1 VAASAPPHF
10 RERHPSNSLPL
21 GGETVAQ
28 PTDQTVRANDRMT
41 FQVKVAGSGQP
52 LVFLHGAGG
61 LTWDPFLDALS
72 ERFRVYAPFMPGTG
86 ESTEIQAVRDIWEL
100 VLDYYDLFDALGLD
114 RPDVVGASLGG
125 MIAAEIAANDQ
136 SRVRRLALI
145 APAGLWLEEAQIPD
159 IFALLPHEVV
169 QLVVADPDGPLAQAM
184 LQGPETI
191 EGKMEAYIARVQV
204 MQAAAKLLWP
214 IPDKGL
220 SRRAHRIKAPT
231 LLLWG
236 KQDRLIPPVYA
247 QAFARLIPDT
257 RTTLIDNAG
266 HMLPLEQT
274 ARAVDAVASFL
285 AQPSPV
291 AVA

>member
-1 VAASAPPHF
+1 
-10 RERHPSNSLPL
+10 
-21 GGETVAQ
+21 VAQ
-28 PTDQTVRANDRMT
+28 PTDQTVRANDHMT

-247 QAFARLIPDT
+247 EAFARLIPDT